1 MAEIKK
7 LSPVWYQNAETD
19 WALIIATNTDRTLS
33 EIEYDGMGF
42 PLSVRPEDAAMK
54 VLKDLIKG
62 LILKPTGSSKW
73 LKSVEKNFYDAYSLS
88 KDYIAQN
95 ILKGTVPK
103 VYTINNLI

>member
-1 MAEIKK
+1 MTEIKK
-7 LSPVWYQNAETD
+7 LRTSWYQNSEQD
-19 WALIIATNTDRTLS
+19 WALIMATETDRTLS

-54 VLKDLIKG
+54 VMKDLIKG

-73 LKSVEKNFYDAYSLS
+73 IKRVEKNFHDVYSLS
-88 KDYIAQN
+88 RDYILQAELRG
-95 ILKGTVPK
+95 IVPK